1 MCSFKNSVKAK
12 KVRCDDTHL
21 WLTLNDGRI
30 LAVPRKW
37 FSKIMNASI
46 EQLKNYELVG
56 DGIGIYWKDLDE
68 DINVPNLLVNRN
80 CADAQFE

>member
-1 MCSFKNSVKAK
+1 MCSFENSVKAE
-12 KVRCDDTHL
+12 KVQFDEMYL
-21 WLTLNDGRI
+21 WLTLNDGRV

-68 DINVPNLLVNRN
+68 DINVPNLLVNEN
-80 CADAQFE
+80 CADAQYE

>member
-1 MCSFKNSVKAK
+1 MCSFENSVKAK
-12 KVRCDDTHL
+12 NVRCDDTHL

-56 DGIGIYWKDLDE
+56 DGIGICWKDLMKTLMCQ
-68 DINVPNLLVNRN
+68 I
-80 CADAQFE
+80 FS